1 MAGRKAETTILERH
15 PGELIKSIPG
25 PCQPAPSLHLAR
37 ILLVRLLFKR
47 NKSPLPARF
56 ARMYYLDTGWHCWP
70 DLPMHEDVQFITA
83 PPAYRG
89 CPDLSGDARTL
100 DSALPVEPRGPFA
113 DRGTHLGSVDNPSE
127 ETPIAMLSRNH
138 ANDGRV
144 WKVQTHAAAVPINA
158 DQGPSTHPTAACAL
172 GPQRCNGPLVLQRAP
187 RRSRA
192 SEARRA
198 RLDGGSRSGT
208 AAQARR
214 RRTSLERRTQ

>member
-1 MAGRKAETTILERH
+1 
-15 PGELIKSIPG
+15 
-25 PCQPAPSLHLAR
+25 
-37 ILLVRLLFKR
+37 
-47 NKSPLPARF
+47 
-56 ARMYYLDTGWHCWP
+56 
-70 DLPMHEDVQFITA
+70 MHEDVQFITA

-172 GPQRCNGPLVLQRAP
+172 GPQRCNGPPGLATSPTPVQGVRGP
-187 RRSRA
+187 SRP
-192 SEARRA
+192 S
-198 RLDGGSRSGT
+198 RLRVESGT